1 MASLLLLAAT
11 ATLAANPIVPN
22 VGMADPHAHVFG
34 DRVYIYATH
43 DASPTNTGFG
53 MVNCAPA
60 HPEKH
65 LSADSAG
72 TASQSSEPAP
82 CQHNQRSTSAQTVP
96 AQPASQPSVPAH
108 RRQPSASSRCR

>member
-11 ATLAANPIVPN
+11 ATLNLSGNPIVPN

-65 LSADSAG
+65 QRRQCRHSQPEFG
-72 TASQSSEPAP
+72 ASL
-82 CQHNQRSTSAQTVP
+82 VP
-96 AQPASQPSVPAH
+96 A
-108 RRQPSASSRCR
+108 